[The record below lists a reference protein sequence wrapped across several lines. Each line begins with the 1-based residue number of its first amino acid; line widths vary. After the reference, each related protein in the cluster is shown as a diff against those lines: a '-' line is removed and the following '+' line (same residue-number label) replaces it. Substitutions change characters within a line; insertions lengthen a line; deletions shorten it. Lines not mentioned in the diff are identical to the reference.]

1 MKWLQDNPLGMI
13 LAGVSG
19 VFALLALGMAIVWN
33 LPVSVDVEEG
43 GPDTAP
49 ASQASL
55 DTREI
60 GDLSDYEVVKE
71 KPVFNESRRPVLDEL
86 DDELAIDDDTIEVKD
101 APDVR
106 LTGVVIS
113 PGLRI
118 ASLTPADGNLETV
131 MAHEGDSLTGEFVG
145 WQVTVVNPRTVTLES
160 RDGQSL
166 ELDLQVHD
174 VKIQE
179 PPKPAPAAPVT
190 ATASADA
197 AGEQSD
203 DDGEEPLSRAEQ
215 IRQRIAERREELRLE
230 QEAQQSP
237 NSQQP
242 RNRTQVAAPGQATTP
257 SDYQSAIRAMMKN
270 KSKDQGSNDKN
281 DG

>member
-13 LAGVSG
+13 LAGTSG
-19 VFALLALGMAIVWN
+19 VFVLVALVMAIVWN
-33 LPVSVDVEEG
+33 LPVSVDIEEG

-49 ASQASL
+49 ASQVSL
-55 DTREI
+55 AAREI

-71 KPVFNESRRPVLDEL
+71 RPVFNESRRPVLDEL
-86 DDELAIDDDTIEVKD
+86 DDEMQIDDDTIEVKD

-113 PGLRI
+113 PSMRI

-190 ATASADA
+190 ATASAGG

-215 IRQRIAERREELRLE
+215 IRQRIAERRIPLDLRHICLVIRIV
-230 QEAQQSP
+230 ST
-237 NSQQP
+237 
-242 RNRTQVAAPGQATTP
+242 RDVAMTIFAG
-257 SDYQSAIRAMMKN
+257 SAAIGR
-270 KSKDQGSNDKN
+270 SVVGERR
-281 DG
+281 